1 MGEGAC
7 DLSRA
12 VQFPIITF
20 YSFILDLGFTCLCC
34 IFSFLFPALSSGGNE
49 AQKNFTAW
57 PTTYMFLTELELAS
71 IYKGYHF
78 LIIQIH
84 LVTTEFCFF
93 LICLSQNFWDVFL
106 RYILCVYKRK
116 YKIQIAVMVS
126 RHASCCFW
134 VLSSCKLYNSSG
146 SCYCHL

>member
-1 MGEGAC
+1 MFSNLRFLWELCLSLCFSRIVPDSFMFSSTGMMMDLGHFLGVLNNPFFGGAAC

-34 IFSFLFPALSSGGNE
+34 IFRFLFPALSSGGNE

-57 PTTYMFLTELELAS
+57 PTTYMFLTELELTS

-93 LICLSQNFWDVFL
+93 F
-106 RYILCVYKRK
+106 
-116 YKIQIAVMVS
+116 
-126 RHASCCFW
+126 
-134 VLSSCKLYNSSG
+134 
-146 SCYCHL
+146 